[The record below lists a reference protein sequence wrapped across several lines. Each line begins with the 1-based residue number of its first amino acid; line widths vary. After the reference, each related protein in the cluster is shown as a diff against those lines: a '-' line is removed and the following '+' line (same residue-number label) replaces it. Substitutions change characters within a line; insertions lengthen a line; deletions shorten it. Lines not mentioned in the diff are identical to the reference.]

1 MDESNT
7 EHCQEF
13 QCLLTLG
20 YSSREMRGMQLLLT
34 PGGGGHSLPLRSSVI
49 SRGSVCRASQHSH
62 EPQGLE
68 LTGTKSSSHLNK

>member
-34 PGGGGHSLPLRSSVI
+34 PGGGGALSPLEVFCHLQR
-49 SRGSVCRASQHSH
+49 VCV
-62 EPQGLE
+62 
-68 LTGTKSSSHLNK
+68 